1 MFEFESFHFET
12 VNSVFIQ
19 FLVFIA
25 VMYFKAN
32 VSVERFVELSPL
44 TIYIEM
50 IAKKGQ
56 LAKAQRPT
64 ATDQFYI
71 LLNKILVDAVWTGL
85 EPMKIG

>member
-1 MFEFESFHFET
+1 MFEFKFHFET

-25 VMYFKAN
+25 TMYFKAN

-56 LAKAQRPT
+56 LAKAQRPI
-64 ATDQFYI
+64 ATEQFYF

-85 EPMKIG
+85 G